1 MLDLLFVMDF
11 VRTNQYCETKEE
23 KDLCKSALNV
33 ALNWSYKVDN
43 ERKLRKKTKVKYSV
57 TT

>member
-23 KDLCKSALNV
+23 KDLCKSALTGCYECRGN
-33 ALNWSYKVDN
+33 KVYNDDDV
-43 ERKLRKKTKVKYSV
+43 LRVLL
-57 TT
+57 

>member
-23 KDLCKSALNV
+23 KDLCKSALNA
-33 ALNWSYKVDN
+33 ALNWSYKVDKEGKQHN
-43 ERKLRKKTKVKYSV
+43 TKAQKLNII
-57 TT
+57 

>member
-11 VRTNQYCETKEE
+11 VRTNQYRETKEE
-23 KDLCKSALNV
+23 KDLCKSALNA

-43 ERKLRKKTKVKYSV
+43 ERKLRKMRVQKLNIM
-57 TT
+57 

>member
-23 KDLCKSALNV
+23 KDLCKSALNA

-43 ERKLRKKTKVKYSV
+43 ERKLRKMRVRKLNIM
-57 TT
+57 